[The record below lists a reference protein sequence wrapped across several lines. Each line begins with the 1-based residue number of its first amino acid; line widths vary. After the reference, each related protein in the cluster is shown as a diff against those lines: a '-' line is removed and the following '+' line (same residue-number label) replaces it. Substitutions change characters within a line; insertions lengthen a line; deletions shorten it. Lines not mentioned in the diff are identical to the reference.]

1 MGKRSAQQMEI
12 EFDRDEILKANAA
25 AAVDKSL
32 NQTTTTA
39 DITQVISTQAA
50 KKQLVLAQDED
61 DADELFPEDDVAMAP
76 QQSMQLKHNA
86 SFVPQVITEPQP
98 MVSVSLVSKGLC
110 RKLTSLSLRLCFS
123 MGRSSA

>member
-1 MGKRSAQQMEI
+1 VQEEKPADRKPVVLGKRSAQQMEI

-25 AAVDKSL
+25 AMDKSL

-39 DITQVISTQAA
+39 DITQVISTQTA

-61 DADELFPEDDVAMAP
+61 DADELFPEDDVVMAP
-76 QQSMQLKHNA
+76 QQSMQLKHNN

-98 MVSVSLVSKGLC
+98 MVSFK
-110 RKLTSLSLRLCFS
+110 
-123 MGRSSA
+123 